1 MAIEPKFKEVLAGF
15 KPAIDACMD
24 PICVVDDKN
33 RIVYFNL
40 PMRSLLGIRPR
51 QIKEKKICFCD
62 IVKLAVCKPSCQI
75 MEVLESG
82 ISARFDETPATRGE
96 DKFRLTLKVTSFQ
109 QPGTGKKGPVM
120 GAIIS
125 VRDVTGDFLVQAK
138 YHKALQ
144 LLEQRDSKIATL
156 EEKAES
162 LRQALRR
169 ARESSFV

>member
-1 MAIEPKFKEVLAGF
+1 

-24 PICVVDDKN
+24 PICVVDAGN

-40 PMRSLLGIRPR
+40 PMRSLLGVRPR
-51 QIKEKKICFCD
+51 QVQDKKICFCD

-82 ISARFDETPATRGE
+82 GSARFDETPATRGE
-96 DKFRLTLKVTSFQ
+96 DKFRLTLKATAFN
-109 QPGTGKKGPVM
+109 QPGTGKKGPIM

-144 LLEQRDSKIATL
+144 LLEQRDTRIAEL
-156 EEKAES
+156 EEKADT
-162 LRQALRR
+162 LRLALRR
-169 ARESSFV
+169 ARENSFG